1 MCDSFN
7 VETGRETTSG
17 ETENNMEENCRER
30 EKQLRMEWMGRSKNS
45 GQRQK

>member
-1 MCDSFN
+1 MSNSFN
-7 VETGRETTSG
+7 VETGRETTSW

-30 EKQLRMEWMGRSKNS
+30 EEQLRMEWMVRS